1 MDDACLINSFCL
13 SVAMSSSASD
23 SGGRAGGGNGGS
35 ATGTASGG
43 TSAAAFAFGGALE
56 PDAFGVGGDALILAF
71 GNRRGAGS
79 GSRLPAAVSEGT
91 PGSCINSSNVDSSV
105 MRGEGVYAG
114 MRGIG
119 FAFLASDIKPGMA
132 AAEGVMNLT
141 CSRKIGT
148 LPSTLSAWIALSS
161 ITCTC
166 AHSGKNIGSFP
177 GIQTNGMDFVST
189 NSFPE

>member
-1 MDDACLINSFCL
+1 M
-13 SVAMSSSASD
+13 
-23 SGGRAGGGNGGS
+23 
-35 ATGTASGG
+35 
-43 TSAAAFAFGGALE
+43 
-56 PDAFGVGGDALILAF
+56 
-71 GNRRGAGS
+71 
-79 GSRLPAAVSEGT
+79 
-91 PGSCINSSNVDSSV
+91 
-105 MRGEGVYAG
+105 YAG

-132 AAEGVMNLT
+132 AVEGVMNLT

-189 NSFPE
+189 NSPSDSTLGQLSRRYAALLPNAEPSKPNIKPESTTPFPVENAMVGACSVMFVKTSSGTPCSINASRLSSERPAPLSATHSW